1 VYQRLTKNKEHGS
14 PADEPPPEIHSTA
27 PTPLSGDMNRE
38 VYVTPRESR
47 SNSRASETSLANT
60 IERWEVF
67 RDEDTAVRSSAP
79 KQLRTTGA
87 STLSGTLRARDN
99 GMVHDEHAHPPA
111 SISHLTQTLRAIAAT
126 RTSLLRQLDDLQI
139 QENEV
144 LTLLTQVTTRA
155 PPLLSTVSTLAS
167 PLPPLPPPTQCR
179 SQNAPLLQTPRPEA
193 PKMPRKKVHHTRTV
207 SAPEIATPKSVR
219 QSTRGRVVLGDKTPV
234 IEDEM
239 LDVETPQ
246 FPATSIR
253 RSANR
258 RDSLAKVQR
267 VPIHFGDEDED
278 VETLNARARGMS
290 SGGLGTRSRSRSRGR
305 GSDRRGRGGRNRSR
319 SGNKSCA
326 RDTPAAKMSGGV
338 GYTVPDTVARKKWD
352 F

>member
-1 VYQRLTKNKEHGS
+1 
-14 PADEPPPEIHSTA
+14 
-27 PTPLSGDMNRE
+27 
-38 VYVTPRESR
+38 
-47 SNSRASETSLANT
+47 
-60 IERWEVF
+60 
-67 RDEDTAVRSSAP
+67 
-79 KQLRTTGA
+79 
-87 STLSGTLRARDN
+87 
-99 GMVHDEHAHPPA
+99 MVHDEHAHPPA

-155 PPLLSTVSTLAS
+155 PPLLSTVSTFAS
-167 PLPPLPPPTQCR
+167 PRPPLPPPTQCKPL
-179 SQNAPLLQTPRPEA
+179 NAPLLQTPRPKTF
-193 PKMPRKKVHHTRTV
+193 KMPRKKAHHTRTV
-207 SAPEIATPKSVR
+207 SAPEISTPKSVR

-267 VPIHFGDEDED
+267 VPLHFGDEGED
-278 VETLNARARGMS
+278 VETLNARARRMS

-305 GSDRRGRGGRNRSR
+305 SNDRGGRNRSR
-319 SGNKSCA
+319 SGTSRRA
-326 RDTPAAKMSGGV
+326 LDTPAAKMRGGG
-338 GYTVPDTVARKKWD
+338 GYGAGYGG
-352 F
+352 